1 MAKPK
6 LALIPAAQGSD
17 KLFSVLPSSGVG
29 DFDFIRPS
37 SATRINSKG
46 LIEEVATK
54 ESRLNY
60 PLIDGKV
67 VGCPHHILEP
77 ERRNLVTY
85 SEDFSQGYWT
95 KLNSSITSNSVISPD
110 GSLNASS
117 FTQSGGTAEHS
128 IYNTLPTLTSG
139 AKYAGS
145 VFLKYDDWQ
154 YFQVRFRSGGFGGE
168 IGVIYDAIN
177 KTITTTNGNLLSSKV
192 EDYANDWVRISIV
205 AQSTSANNFAGLVV
219 AYNNSGTVFNDPDS
233 VPNTGA
239 NAYIWGV
246 QVEQGSYPTSYIK
259 TNGESGG
266 VTRSAETASGSG
278 DAATF
283 NSSEGVLMAE
293 ISALSETSRISLN
306 DGTTSNNVRFSYD
319 AGANRIDG
327 IVFNGSNQFASQYTL
342 PIQGSFNKISLKYK
356 PNDFAL
362 WVNGFKVGSLIGSGS
377 TFTEGTLSELDFDA
391 GSNGL
396 LPFYGSTKQIQY
408 YNSALT
414 DIELEQLTSWTSFT
428 DMAQGQQYSIK

>member
-6 LALIPAAQGSD
+6 LALIPAAQGS

-29 DFDFIRPS
+29 DFDFSRS
-37 SATRINSKG
+37 GTATRINSQG
-46 LIEEVATK
+46 LIEEVGDGV
-54 ESRLNY
+54 SRLNY
-60 PLIDGKV
+60 PMIDGKV

-77 ERRNLVTY
+77 ARTNLIQY

-95 KLNSSITSNSVISPD
+95 KLNLSITSNSVISPD

-128 IYNTLPTLTSG
+128 IYHSLPTITSG
-139 AKYAGS
+139 AKYTGS

-177 KTITTTNGNLLSSKV
+177 KTITTTNGSLLSYKV
-192 EDYANDWVRISIV
+192 EEYANDWVRISIV
-205 AQSTSANNFAGLVV
+205 AQSTSASNSAGLVV
-219 AYNNSGTVFNDPDS
+219 AYNNSGNVFNDPDS
-233 VPNTGA
+233 VPNTGS
-239 NAYIWGV
+239 NAYVWGFQLEV
-246 QVEQGSYPTSYIK
+246 GSYPTSYIK

-327 IVFNGSNQFASQYTL
+327 IVFNGSNQFVTQYTL
-342 PIQGSFNKISLKYK
+342 PTQGSFNKISLKYK
-356 PNDFAL
+356 PSDFSL
-362 WVNGFKVGSLIGSGS
+362 WVNGFKVGSLVGSGT

-396 LPFYGSTKQIQY
+396 LAFYGNTKQLQY
-408 YNSALT
+408 FDSALT
-414 DIELEQLTSWTSFT
+414 DNELETLTSWVSFT

>member
-6 LALIPAAQGSD
+6 LALIQAAQGSD

-128 IYNTLPTLTSG
+128 IYHSLPTITSG
-139 AKYAGS
+139 AKYTGS

-192 EDYANDWVRISIV
+192 EDYANDWVRIYIV

-246 QVEQGSYPTSYIK
+246 QVEQGSYPTSYIPN
-259 TNGESGG
+259 NGESDG
-266 VTRSAETASGSG
+266 VTRAAETANGSGS
-278 DAATF
+278 AATF
-283 NSSEGVLMAE
+283 NDSEGVLMAE
-293 ISALSETSRISLN
+293 ISALPQTSRIALN
-306 DGTTSNNVRFSYD
+306 DGTTSNNVRFVYD

-391 GSNGL
+391 GSNWL

>member
-6 LALIPAAQGSD
+6 LALIPAAQGGE
-17 KLFSVLPSSGVG
+17 LFSVLPSSGVG
-29 DFDFIRPS
+29 DFDFSRS
-37 SATRINSKG
+37 GTATRINSQG
-46 LIEEVATK
+46 LIEEVGDGV
-54 ESRLNY
+54 SRLNY
-60 PLIDGKV
+60 PMIDGKV

-77 ERRNLVTY
+77 ARTNLLQY
-85 SEDFSQGYWT
+85 SEDFSNSYWY
-95 KLNSSITSNSVISPD
+95 KDSISVTSGFVSPD
-110 GSLNASS
+110 GTLNASS

-246 QVEQGSYPTSYIK
+246 QVEQGSYPTSYIPN
-259 TNGESGG
+259 NGESDG
-266 VTRSAETASGSG
+266 VTRAAETANGSGS
-278 DAATF
+278 AATF
-283 NSSEGVLMAE
+283 NDSEGVLMAE
-293 ISALSETSRISLN
+293 ISALPQTSRIALN
-306 DGTTSNNVRFSYD
+306 DGTTSNNVRFVYD

-396 LPFYGSTKQIQY
+396 LAFYGNTKQLQY
-408 YNSALT
+408 FDSALT
-414 DIELEQLTSWTSFT
+414 DNELETLTSWVSFT

>member
-246 QVEQGSYPTSYIK
+246 QVEQGSYPTSYIPN
-259 TNGESGG
+259 NGESDG
-266 VTRSAETASGSG
+266 VTRAAETANGSGS
-278 DAATF
+278 AATF
-283 NSSEGVLMAE
+283 NDSEGVLMAE
-293 ISALSETSRISLN
+293 ISALPQTSRIALN
-306 DGTTSNNVRFSYD
+306 DGTTSNNVRFVYD

-428 DMAQGQQYSIK
+428 DMAQAQQYSIK